1 MLNKFHPISAALC
14 VASIISSSQVACAQK
29 PDFDQ
34 VGAQM
39 AIMLQNSHFERSRQ
53 SFQKL
58 SDEFLETYLRSLD
71 YGRTFL
77 TRQDIDRFE
86 REYGGKLSQMLL
98 EKNSTEAAIDIYR
111 TFEKRVEER
120 VAEAKTILE
129 KEDLFDFT
137 KDENVQRSR
146 KEAAWPKNEQEASE
160 IWRKQIKQAL
170 LSEILRR
177 ETITKLAEEQNKAE
191 LFADERSPKEK
202 ILLRYE
208 RLLHSVSDVDE
219 ADIAATFLSAVA
231 KTFDPHTDYLSYRE
245 MQRFR
250 DAMRNELVGIGAL
263 LQAEE
268 DGATKIMGIVVNG
281 PAERQGDLQLNDRVV
296 GVDTLNGGDPED
308 MVDIMFMPLNDVV
321 DLIRGE
327 PGTEVRLKVEPA
339 AGVPGETKMIV
350 IERGKVELK
359 DEQATAQMIEWKQD
373 QGNPLKLGVITL
385 PSFYADFEGGETSSS
400 RDVEKLLRRLMD
412 EGMDGLIFDLRGNG
426 GGSLEEVRRMTGFF
440 TKRQPVV
447 QVKNTLGQIQVKE
460 SENRWPI
467 YEGPMVV
474 LTDKSS
480 ASASE
485 ILAGALQDVNRAILL
500 GESSTFGKG
509 TVQQPMDI
517 ARQMPFFSNRK
528 QAGSIKVTIQK
539 FYRPSGSST
548 QNLGVVPDIIL
559 PSLTDA
565 MEIGES
571 YLDHALDHDVIRPA
585 PGFEPLPKQ
594 NLFIS
599 RIQEMSTERI
609 NQSKDFTYIIED
621 IAKERRRRR
630 ENETS
635 LNIETRRAELKKS
648 DERQRARNAER
659 RKRFAKIAK
668 EDRENKTFY
677 RLTIDDVNEENPLRE
692 IDPTDSSSEYMRRAE
707 NKTDQLDTTPEWP
720 SGLDP
725 FMREGLMVLKDLT
738 AITRNA
744 KMAGLLKTQDEQ

>member
-1 MLNKFHPISAALC
+1 MLKNHLPIPAALC
-14 VASIISSSQVACAQK
+14 AAAVISSSQVACAQE

-39 AIMLQNSHFERSRQ
+39 SIMLQNSHFERSRQ

-58 SDEFLETYLRSLD
+58 SDDFLETYLRSLD
-71 YGRTFL
+71 YSRTYL
-77 TRQDIDRFE
+77 TQEDVDRFY
-86 REYGGKLSQMLL
+86 RQYGGKLSQMLL
-98 EKNSTEAAIDIYR
+98 EKDSTEAANDIYR
-111 TFEKRVEER
+111 TFEKRVAER
-120 VAEAKTILE
+120 VADAKKLLE
-129 KEDLFDFT
+129 QEEPFDFT
-137 KDENVQRSR
+137 KDETVKRSR
-146 KEAAWPKNEQEASE
+146 KEASWPKNDEEADE

-170 LSEILRR
+170 LSEMLRR
-177 ETITKLAEEQNKAE
+177 DMVAKLAKEQDKEE
-191 LFADERSPKEK
+191 LFADERTPKEK

-208 RLLHSVSDVDE
+208 RLLHSVQDVDE
-219 ADIAATFLSAVA
+219 ADIAAYFLSAVA
-231 KTFDPHTDYLSYRE
+231 QTFDPHTDYLSYRE
-245 MQRFR
+245 MERFR

-281 PAERQGDLQLNDRVV
+281 PADSAGELQLNDRVV
-296 GVDTLNGGDPED
+296 GVDPLNSGKPED

-339 AGVPGETKMIV
+339 TSLPGETKMIV

-359 DEQATAQMIEWKQD
+359 DEQATAQMIEWKNGD
-373 QGNPLKLGVITL
+373 GNALKLGIITL

-400 RDVEKLLRRLMD
+400 RDVEKLLRRLMQ
-412 EGMDGLIFDLRGNG
+412 EGMDGLLFDLRGNG

-485 ILAGALQDVNRAILL
+485 ILAGALQDANRAILV
-500 GESSTFGKG
+500 GDSSTFGKG

-528 QAGSIKVTIQK
+528 EAGSIKVTIQK

-559 PSLTDA
+559 PSITDA
-565 MEIGES
+565 LEIGES
-571 YLDHALDHDVIRPA
+571 HLDHALDHDVIRPA
-585 PGFEPLPKQ
+585 PGFEPLPAQ
-594 NLFIS
+594 NLFLP
-599 RIQEMSTERI
+599 RIEEMSAARVNE
-609 NQSKDFTYIIED
+609 SKDFTYIIED
-621 IAKERRRRR
+621 IAKERKRRR
-630 ENETS
+630 ENEIS
-635 LNIETRRAELKKS
+635 LKIQNRREELKAA
-648 DERQRARNAER
+648 DERQHERNAER
-659 RKRFAKIAK
+659 RIRFAKIK
-668 EDRENKTFY
+668 RTDGENMTFY
-677 RLTIDDVNEENPLRE
+677 RLSIDDVDRETELRKFNPS
-692 IDPTDSSSEYMRRAE
+692 ISSSEYMRRAE
-707 NKTDQLDTTPEWP
+707 SKTDQLDTTPEWP

-725 FMREGLMVLKDLT
+725 FLREGLMVLKDLT
-738 AITRNA
+738 TITRDA
-744 KMAGLLKTQDEQ
+744 KMAGLLKPQDDR